1 MRLSSRE
8 RWAAPVP
15 VPGKPGTAHWADR
28 QRGWIATLR
37 VTWTDAELRQAG
49 T

>member
-1 MRLSSRE
+1 MRLSSRVSA
-8 RWAAPVP
+8 WAAP
-15 VPGKPGTAHWADR
+15 VPGKPGRAHWADR